1 MTQLFYKVGSMETP
15 NYATA
20 LEYSRDTGL
29 PITKKLVSYYS
40 CRRDDETGSIELD
53 GPIVNEEEIVIRS

>member
-29 PITKKLVSYYS
+29 PIIKKLISYDL
-40 CRRDDETGSIELD
+40 CRDDKADSIEPD
-53 GPIVNEEEIVIRS
+53 DPIIQK

>member
-29 PITKKLVSYYS
+29 PIIKKLVSYYS
-40 CRRDDETGSIELD
+40 CRDDETGSIELD
-53 GPIVNEEEIVIRS
+53 GSIVNEEEIVIRP